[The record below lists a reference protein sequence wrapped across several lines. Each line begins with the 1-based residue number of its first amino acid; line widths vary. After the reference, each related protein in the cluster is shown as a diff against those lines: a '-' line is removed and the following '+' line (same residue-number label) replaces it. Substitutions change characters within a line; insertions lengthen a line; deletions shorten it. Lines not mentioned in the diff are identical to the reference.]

1 LIGGETAE
9 MPGLYQK
16 GHYDLAG
23 FCVGVVEQA
32 DMITGKTVQAGD
44 IVIGLSSN
52 GVHSNGFS
60 LVRQILE
67 DHPEIDLN
75 QVDPLLEK
83 TPKDALLMPTRIYVK
98 PVLALTKQVTIK
110 GMAHITGG
118 GFFENLPRMLP
129 SGVGISIKCSQIPIP
144 PVFLW
149 LERLGDLDRMEMYHV
164 FNMGLGMALVVAQED
179 VELTLSLLEEA
190 GEKPV
195 VAGKIVATPG
205 VFLE

>member
-16 GHYDLAG
+16 SHYDLAG

-32 DMITGKTVQAGD
+32 DMITGETIQAGD
-44 IVIGLSSN
+44 IVIGLPSS

-60 LVRQILE
+60 LVRKVLE
-67 DHPEIDLN
+67 DHPKLDFDQI
-75 QVDPLLEK
+75 DPLLKK
-83 TPKDALLMPTRIYVK
+83 TPKDALLMPTKIYVK

-129 SGVGISIKCSQIPIP
+129 SGVGISMDLSQILIP

-149 LERLGDLDRMEMYHV
+149 LERLGNLDRMEMYHV

-179 VELTLSLLEEA
+179 VKQTLSLLEAA